1 MPAPLPRT
9 PRRVGR
15 PAQISRQAIAEAAQE
30 VGLANL
36 TLKAVADHLGVS
48 VAGLYHHIRG
58 KDDLLQLAAEASPPE
73 ADVPLDHGQHW
84 AVWLA
89 EWAVTSYQ
97 GFVAEPALVDQFLS
111 GAINPEA
118 IAGTTDAIL
127 GHLVAQGFTIGE
139 AHAAYQLT
147 SSCALG
153 AALKA
158 IREARSRAAGRSEL
172 AALSR
177 VLDRHERDVMPHLRQ
192 WMAIMLVDRPATFTP
207 SLTTA
212 LAGIASSRNEPW
224 PDIAPLVA
232 AVLEP

>member
-1 MPAPLPRT
+1 MPAPLPRS

-15 PAQISRQAIAEAAQE
+15 PAQINRQAIAEAAQE

-89 EWAVTSYQ
+89 EWAVTNYQ

-127 GHLVAQGFTIGE
+127 GHLVDQGFTIRE

-158 IREARSRAAGRSEL
+158 IREARVAGRG
-172 AALSR
+172 AVGAGGA
-177 VLDRHERDVMPHLRQ
+177 V
-192 WMAIMLVDRPATFTP
+192 AGARPARARRHAPPAPVDGDDAGRPAAP
-207 SLTTA
+207 S
-212 LAGIASSRNEPW
+212 RRR
-224 PDIAPLVA
+224 
-232 AVLEP
+232 